1 MIKLTQMKKLFFTQT
16 LLALT
21 MYFLFT
27 VNASA
32 QCVIPITEEQPFI
45 EDFEN
50 NGFDCWTVDMNGGAW
65 SAVAGSQSTV
75 AYFTYHNVG
84 DEARLIS
91 PILDMSAVASV
102 SFSFSFAMV
111 GLYQNDELVVSCRTS
126 ENDEWHDLG
135 TFSYSDYSMIYEQT
149 YTLDDLSSTYQVSFL
164 GRGLGGLYMMIDNIE
179 IASAGGC
186 IRPINLQATE
196 TTAFSALLEWSTTG
210 HEKDWLLEVN
220 GLTQTV
226 DATPYL
232 LEGLEPQT
240 EYTFRVKANCGEGG
254 ESAWSVPMT
263 FKTLCD
269 VITVTNYAPYHD
281 NFEASE
287 DFLCWQNEI
296 ISGEDSWVIDP
307 GYLILN
313 NTAFFIWLGGEA
325 RLISAPLD
333 ITTVTSPVL
342 SFNHKQPHGNYG
354 YDSDELSVWYRTSEN
369 DDWHFLGEFT
379 NVADNW
385 EGASFALPEPSA
397 TYYICFK
404 AKANDANGVYVDD
417 VWIGHQDVSIDETP
431 AVNASIS
438 PNPATDKVMV
448 SANIAEGEVVVFD
461 VSGRK
466 TATARL
472 HGGNSEI
479 DMSGF
484 AQGVYMARIT
494 SDRGTTTVRIIK
506 E

>member
-1 MIKLTQMKKLFFTQT
+1 MKKLFFTQT
-16 LLALT
+16 LIALA
-21 MYFLFT
+21 MFFLFT
-27 VNASA
+27 VNTSA
-32 QCVIPITEEQPFI
+32 QCVIPITNDQPYI
-45 EDFEN
+45 EGFEDG
-50 NGFDCWTVDMNGGAW
+50 GFDCWTVEYNGGAW

-102 SFSFSFAMV
+102 TFSFSFAMV
-111 GLYQNDELVVSCRTS
+111 GLYQNDELVVSYRAS

-135 TFSYSDYSMIYEQT
+135 TFSYSDYSMVYEQT
-149 YTLDDLSSTYQVSFL
+149 YTLDNLSSTYQVSFL
-164 GRGLGGLYMMIDNIE
+164 GRGLGGLYMMVDNIE

-186 IRPINLQATE
+186 VRPINLQATE
-196 TTAFSALLEWSTTG
+196 IRAFSALLEWSTTG
-210 HEKDWLLEVN
+210 NEESWVLELN
-220 GLTQTV
+220 GHPQTV
-226 DATPYL
+226 DATPFL
-232 LEGLEPQT
+232 VEGLESQT
-240 EYTFRVKANCGEGG
+240 EYTFRVKANCGEGE
-254 ESAWSVPMT
+254 ESEWSVPMT

-269 VITVTNYAPYHD
+269 VITVTNYAPYYD

-287 DFLCWQNEI
+287 EFLCWQNEI

-333 ITTVTSPVL
+333 ITSVTNPTL

-369 DDWHFLGEFT
+369 DDWHLLGEFT

-385 EGASFALPEPSA
+385 EGATFALPEPSA
-397 TYYICFK
+397 TYYISFK

-417 VWIGHQDVSIDETP
+417 VLVGHQDVGIDETP
-431 AVNASIS
+431 AVNAFIS
-438 PNPATDKVMV
+438 PNPATDKVMI
-448 SANIAEGEVVVFD
+448 STNTANGEVEVFD

-466 TATARL
+466 MAAASL
-472 HGGNSEI
+472 HDGNAEL
-479 DMSGF
+479 DLSGF
-484 AQGVYMARIT
+484 AQGVYM
-494 SDRGTTTVRIIK
+494 VRISCTEGTNVIK
-506 E
+506 LVKK